1 VVPSRLLVEPG
12 SLPPM
17 SSHARVLLVTAL
29 VGASALAVSKGGA
42 LYVRTHD
49 AKLLEAPELRAKTL
63 ATLPL
68 GTRVTWRGPSA
79 QNRQLHE
86 VEWVDASKKAV
97 KGYVFQAALGASEPS
112 PEFLTTGG
120 APIDGQ
126 AFKSSGA
133 ATKALGE
140 GALGYASSKNLEE
153 QARRLLAVEAINAS
167 ISHAQSDER
176 AARLGL
182 ALREPL
188 PEPEPPPV
196 AAPPTKKVKKGKKK

>member
-1 VVPSRLLVEPG
+1 MLSRPGRLLV
-12 SLPPM
+12 
-17 SSHARVLLVTAL
+17 VTTLAA
-29 VGASALAVSKGGA
+29 ASALAVTKGGA
-42 LYVRTHD
+42 LFVRVHD
-49 AKLLEAPELRAKTL
+49 AKLLEAPDFKAKTL
-63 ATLPL
+63 VTLPL
-68 GTRVTWRGPSA
+68 GARVTWRGASP

-86 VEWVDASKKAV
+86 VEWLDAAKQPV
-97 KGYVFQAALGASEPS
+97 KGFVFQAALGPTAPN

-120 APIDGQ
+120 AAIDAK

-133 ATKALGE
+133 ATKALGD

-167 ISHAQSDER
+167 LTAAHADER

-188 PEPEPPPV
+188 PEPAPPP
-196 AAPPTKKVKKGKKK
+196 APPSKKAKKGKKK

>member
-1 VVPSRLLVEPG
+1 MRRLTRL
-12 SLPPM
+12 
-17 SSHARVLLVTAL
+17 AFVTTLA
-29 VGASALAVSKGGA
+29 AATALAVSKGGA
-42 LYVRTHD
+42 LFVRTHD
-49 AKLLEAPELRAKTL
+49 AKLLEAPDFKAKTV

-68 GTRVTWRGPSA
+68 GARVTWKGAAA

-86 VEWVDASKKAV
+86 VEWLDASKQPV
-97 KGYVFQAALGASEPS
+97 KGYMFQAALGPTAPS

-120 APIDGQ
+120 AAIDAK

-167 ISHAQSDER
+167 ITQAKSDER

-182 ALREPL
+182 AQREPL
-188 PEPEPPPV
+188 PEPPPP
-196 AAPPTKKVKKGKKK
+196 APPVKKGKKGKKK